1 MRLLAVWFGS
11 YREERESRVNYRY
24 KLNKFNND
32 LMATLLCWN
41 NAFYASMQ
49 CQFCTFCGLDKEK
62 WLVGEKG
69 HIFGIVA

>member
-1 MRLLAVWFGS
+1 
-11 YREERESRVNYRY
+11 
-24 KLNKFNND
+24 
-32 LMATLLCWN
+32 MATLLRWN

-62 WLVGEKG
+62 WLVEEKG